1 MNPSTLTTVRVVPLG
16 ARSPTPLAKATH
28 VPMRS
33 QVSNVGPVVLFVGSA
48 SGDLL
53 PEPSVAAYR
62 IIPGEQHVIVLA
74 ARQSLYA
81 VGAGTGGLASVANS
95 EALPGDTA

>member
-1 MNPSTLTTVRVVPLG
+1 MSSNFDTLSVVAAG
-16 ARSPTPLAKATH
+16 AREPTVLAKAAD

-33 QVSNVGPVVLFVGSA
+33 QINNVGPVVLFVA
-48 SGDLL
+48 DDVNDLV
-53 PEPSVAAYR
+53 PAPSLSSYR
-62 IIPGEQHVIVLA
+62 IMPGELHVLVLTA
-74 ARQSLYA
+74 KESLYG